1 MALQNFVRLPNAWI
15 EDRGLKGFTWG
26 RENRVECLAAL
37 MTLMVIAQHA
47 DQETGAVKITYDNL
61 HRATGLSRTTIAAG
75 LGLLETRFIE
85 RGDRQSEFRLRDF
98 DPLRGYALLPAK
110 PLYNS
115 KGQIDFF
122 QELKLRRQVELNAI
136 KLYLL
141 IVSRRDRNNN
151 LAHITHQK
159 IEEYTGIHH
168 DDIKRAVSFLAGNG
182 MIHVEHLPRHISQYG
197 YSSAYRLVHLH
208 TYQHMGTVGRN
219 LDIADFEPVMA
230 RIRPDVF

>member
-26 RENRVECLAAL
+26 KENRVEGLAAL

-47 DQETGAVKITYDNL
+47 DQETGEVKITYDKL

-98 DPLRGYALLPAK
+98 DPFRGYALLPTK
-110 PLYNS
+110 PLYNA
-115 KGQIDFF
+115 KYQIDFF
-122 QELKLRRQVELNAI
+122 HELKLRRQVELNAI

-151 LAHITHQK
+151 LAHVTYDK
-159 IEEYTGIHH
+159 IEEYSGIHH
-168 DDIKRAVSFLAGNG
+168 DDIKGAVSFLAGNG
-182 MIHVEHLPRHISQYG
+182 MIHVEHLPRQISQYG